1 MTPVWLCLAR
11 CSLAARFA
19 RETGS
24 ERRWNCAKKK
34 GRAWAKDRQK
44 EREGENAERQG
55 EGRERGGTRKE
66 GQRGRESWER
76 TAREPLQRLSAAKKR
91 CEREC

>member
-1 MTPVWLCLAR
+1 MPPV
-11 CSLAARFA
+11 SLERDRL
-19 RETGS
+19 RETL
-24 ERRWNCAKKK
+24 ELRKEE
-34 GRAWAKDRQK
+34 RAWAKDRQK